1 MPGDTWKVDRRVCAG
16 REVAMAIVRW
26 TPFSAVTALERD
38 MQTMLDRLMP
48 DRPVSRQFFEWRPAV
63 DMTREEGELLIRAEV
78 PGIELED
85 LDIEIEDNVLHIKG
99 ERTVEKEVDE
109 EDRYLAERFYGSF
122 ARDIVLPEGVDPDKL
137 DASYRA
143 GIVTIRVP
151 LPEEVLPKARKI
163 EVKSAE

>member
-1 MPGDTWKVDRRVCAG
+1 VERRVRAG
-16 REVAMAIVRW
+16 EEVIMAIVRW

-48 DRPVSRQFFEWRPAV
+48 DRPLPRQFFEWRPAV
-63 DMTREEGELLIRAEV
+63 DMTRQEDELVIRAEV

-85 LDIEIEDNVLHIKG
+85 LDIEIEDNVLHIRG
-99 ERTVEKEVDE
+99 ERSEEKGIDE

-122 ARDIVLPEGVDPDKL
+122 ARDIVLPEGVDPDEL
-137 DASYRA
+137 DASYRG

-163 EVKSAE
+163 EVKAEE